1 MTTQL
6 NLQQN
11 MDDYDDYYELL
22 VDAHQDLSEAQSA
35 MLNAQAILL
44 LSNHIGELNV
54 LKQAFAL
61 ARKNVDEHPPR

>member
-11 MDDYDDYYELL
+11 LDDYDDYYELL
-22 VDAHQDLSEAQSA
+22 VDSHQDLSEAQSA

-44 LSNHIGELNV
+44 LSNHIGDLDV

-61 ARKNVDEHPPR
+61 ARRNVNAHPPR